1 MSQKPKKARSVGP
14 KKLNI
19 NSKAKW
25 KKILKDVDKQEVPIH
40 ILEKL
45 IVHLKDGTNVEIDI
59 KNMLN
64 EGADVEDLEERVNT
78 RLSELERYII
88 NVDFFVDIELVERT
102 VQPETDKIL
111 SKL

>member
-1 MSQKPKKARSVGP
+1 MAQKPKKPRSVGP

-25 KKILKDVDKQEVPIH
+25 KSILKDVDKKEVPIH

-45 IVHLKDGTNVEIDI
+45 VVYLKDGTKVEIDV
-59 KNMLN
+59 KNILN
-64 EGADVEDLEERVNT
+64 EGADVEEIEERVNN
-78 RLSELERYII
+78 RLSELERYIV
-88 NVDFFVDIELVERT
+88 NVDFFVDLELVERT

>member
-1 MSQKPKKARSVGP
+1 MAQKPKKPRSVKP

-25 KKILKDVDKQEVPIH
+25 KSILKDVDKKEVPIH

-45 IVHLKDGTNVEIDI
+45 IVHLKDGTKVEINVKTI
-59 KNMLN
+59 LS
-64 EGADVEDLEERVNT
+64 EGADIEEIEERVNT
-78 RLSELERYII
+78 RLSELEHYII
-88 NVDFFVDIELVERT
+88 NVDFFVDLELVERT